1 MIVCDFESLDVF
13 SLQALTHFSPNLLKL
28 IENSHP
34 AHTEIM
40 IKGHTFEEG
49 ESESLALAL
58 SLNTCIVSFRLH
70 CCHFEGRA
78 FDALLPAL
86 THLSTLTTLDLVCNL
101 TADDEVH
108 ILAAAAAAGMTQLQ
122 NLYLSVSPPDVVEC
136 REWNQLNLPLPPDE
150 IVSKCKFHG
159 ISDTQ
164 LSTHTGTI
172 PSFLYSPLLSY
183 LLSDKK
189 VPAHSIRLFLIGES
203 TVRTHQRSPLHS
215 IPPLSLCALA
225 FQWFYCRAC
234 CIYTKHD

>member
-1 MIVCDFESLDVF
+1 MFFL
-13 SLQALTHFSPNLLKL
+13 LQALTHFSPHLLQL

-34 AHTEIM
+34 AHTEIL
-40 IKGHTFEEG
+40 IYDHKFKAG
-49 ESESLALAL
+49 ECESLALAL

-86 THLSTLTTLDLVCNL
+86 THLPTLTELDLVCNL
-101 TADDEVH
+101 TADDGVH

-122 NLYLSVSPPDVVEC
+122 RLYLSDRARLSPPDVVEC

-150 IVSKCKFHG
+150 IVSKCSFHE
-159 ISDTQ
+159 IQNSPHRR
-164 LSTHTGTI
+164 LI

-189 VPAHSIRLFLIGES
+189 VAAYSIRLFLIGES
-203 TVRTHQRSPLHS
+203 TVRTHQRSPLLS
-215 IPPLSLCALA
+215 LPLSLCALA
-225 FQWFYCRAC
+225 FQ
-234 CIYTKHD
+234 

>member
-1 MIVCDFESLDVF
+1 MIY
-13 SLQALTHFSPNLLKL
+13 
-28 IENSHP
+28 
-34 AHTEIM
+34 
-40 IKGHTFEEG
+40 GHKFKEG

-86 THLSTLTTLDLVCNL
+86 THLSTLTELDLVCNL
-101 TADDEVH
+101 TADDGVH

-122 NLYLSVSPPDVVEC
+122 HLYLSDGSRLSPPDVVEC

-150 IVSKCKFHG
+150 IVSKCRFHE
-159 ISDTQ
+159 IQNSP
-164 LSTHTGTI
+164 HRRTI

-189 VPAHSIRLFLIGES
+189 VAAYSIRLFLIGES

-215 IPPLSLCALA
+215 TPLLSLCAL
-225 FQWFYCRAC
+225 CT
-234 CIYTKHD
+234 CISIVLLSCLLHLHKP

>member
-1 MIVCDFESLDVF
+1 MTVCDFESLDVF
-13 SLQALTHFSPNLLKL
+13 LLQARTHFSPNLLKL

-34 AHTEIM
+34 AHSEIM
-40 IKGHTFEEG
+40 IYGHKFKEG

-86 THLSTLTTLDLVCNL
+86 THLSTLTELDLVCNL
-101 TADDEVH
+101 TADDGVH

-122 NLYLSVSPPDVVEC
+122 HLYLSDLSPPDVVEC

-150 IVSKCKFHG
+150 IVSKCRFQEIKNSPHRRTLF
-159 ISDTQ
+159 
-164 LSTHTGTI
+164 
-172 PSFLYSPLLSY
+172 SFLYSPLLSY

-189 VPAHSIRLFLIGES
+189 VAAYSIRLFLIGES

-215 IPPLSLCALA
+215 TPLLSLCAL
-225 FQWFYCRAC
+225 CT
-234 CIYTKHD
+234 CISIVLLSCLLHLHKP

>member
-34 AHTEIM
+34 AHTEIL
-40 IKGHTFEEG
+40 IYDHKFKEG
-49 ESESLALAL
+49 ECESLALAL

-86 THLSTLTTLDLVCNL
+86 THLSTLTELGLVCNL
-101 TADDEVH
+101 TADDGVH

-122 NLYLSVSPPDVVEC
+122 YLYLSDGSHLSPPDVVEC

-150 IVSKCKFHG
+150 IVSKCSFHQ
-159 ISDTQ
+159 IKNSPHRR
-164 LSTHTGTI
+164 LI

-189 VPAHSIRLFLIGES
+189 VAAYSIRLFLIGES
-203 TVRTHQRSPLHS
+203 TVRSHQRTPLHS
-215 IPPLSLCALA
+215 LPLSLCALA
-225 FQWFYCRAC
+225 FQWFYCRTC